1 MDFIPQGAERI
12 YIFSGSS
19 ASTGGGLGKP
29 TSKEGIL
36 LQVNRSVQV
45 EKGNPEPFSSERTE
59 TTDDLE
65 IFMK

>member
-12 YIFSGSS
+12 YIFSGIS
-19 ASTGGGLGKP
+19 ASTGGRNWKDHQQ
-29 TSKEGIL
+29 EGIL
-36 LQVNRSVQV
+36 LQVNRSVQA
-45 EKGNPEPFSSERTE
+45 EKGNSEPFSSERTE